1 MSVTVETEAEESLSL
16 ALSVAPIVHLQFTLP
31 AESAAI
37 VTAEAS
43 AKLVV
48 EASAE
53 P

>member
-1 MSVTVETEAEESLSL
+1 MSINVEAEAEESLSL
-16 ALSVAPIVHLQFTLP
+16 TLAVPPIVHMQFTLP

-37 VTAEAS
+37 VTAEAT

-53 P
+53 